1 MNDTSVSLVE
11 TPAAP
16 FTMSAAD
23 KAVSLRSLKDAGVGD
38 MIVLT
43 KQNGYVG
50 LYSVKDRS
58 TKMGR
63 HGHTAITLVNHVTGR
78 EWAFQLTTE
87 LPDPRI
93 ALVRR
98 VSKGINSS
106 KGYGSGAHGDREH
119 QGRVRPRVCWRG
131 CGTFAYAVSKTRTQR
146 KRLLD
151 GSLLSL

>member
-106 KGYGSGAHGDREH
+106 
-119 QGRVRPRVCWRG
+119 
-131 CGTFAYAVSKTRTQR
+131 R
-146 KRLLD
+146 KATVQAPMVIVNIKEEFGPASAGVDVAPSPTL
-151 GSLLSL
+151 